1 MAAFG
6 TAIAEEEA
14 GDVAFNKTIVEVEEE
29 VAEAVVGAT
38 FVTGQEVDEWVKD
51 DKFGIGVV
59 DGFEEVGEVVWE
71 GEGTVAAGT
80 RFLELVGDV

>member
-1 MAAFG
+1 M
-6 TAIAEEEA
+6 
-14 GDVAFNKTIVEVEEE
+14 
-29 VAEAVVGAT
+29 
-38 FVTGQEVDEWVKD
+38 DEWVKD